1 MLPSIPTPILD
12 ETGLVIPTYMEVF
25 NGYVEGEKA
34 IFGVETNYETNSP
47 DGQRVGIISQATTD
61 TNEVLQSL
69 FNSFF
74 GDFAQGNALN
84 MVVGRKGLLRQ
95 SGTFST
101 INLSITTN
109 SICTLTGLDFNIDNV
124 NGSGYTVQD
133 NAGNQWILIS
143 TTTLLANTTTSL
155 IFRARNYGEILA
167 TSNTI
172 TLPVTIVVGV
182 VSVTNPAGVL
192 TTGILEETDT
202 NLRVR
207 YFQSF
212 AFTSRNQ
219 IDAVYSQLQNLTG
232 VTDVLT
238 VQNNTPVTDAN
249 GTPLFTLWTIIEGGN
264 DTAIAN
270 IIYQNIHGGGMR
282 GAVSVPILAA
292 NNITTINVKF
302 DRPIYTPLHVKFNLK
317 QINPSFTFNILA
329 IKNYIVINI
338 IYTLGQNADT
348 GTLTALALKAIIAA
362 GGGGVPLD
370 LMILNDNSAWVD
382 YVAVAT
388 LQHKFTLSASNIA
401 ITIV

>member
-1 MLPSIPTPILD
+1 MLPSVPTPILD

-25 NGYVEGEKA
+25 NGYVEGEQA

-61 TNEVLQSL
+61 INEVLQSL

-74 GDFAQGNALN
+74 ADFAQGNALD
-84 MVVGRKGLLRQ
+84 MVGGRKGLLRQ
-95 SGTFST
+95 NGTFST
-101 INLSITTN
+101 IDISITT
-109 SICTLTGLDFNIDNV
+109 SAICTLIGLDFNINNV
-124 NGSGYTVQD
+124 NGTGYTIQD
-133 NAGNQWILIS
+133 NAGNQWILTS

-155 IFRARNYGEILA
+155 IFRAKNYGEILA

-192 TTGILEETDT
+192 TTGIPEETDT

-212 AFTSRNQ
+212 AFTSQNQ
-219 IDAVYSQLQNLTG
+219 TDAVYSQLRNLTG
-232 VTDVLT
+232 ITDVLT
-238 VQNNTPVTDAN
+238 VQNNAPITDAN
-249 GTPLFTLWTIIEGGN
+249 GTPLFTLWTIVEGGN
-264 DTAIAN
+264 NTAIAN
-270 IIYQNIHGGGMR
+270 IIYKNIHGGGMR
-282 GAVSVPILAA
+282 GAVSVPILAI

-302 DRPIYTPLHVKFNLK
+302 DRPIYAPLYVKFNLK
-317 QINPSFTFNILA
+317 QTNPNFTFDILA
-329 IKNYIVINI
+329 IQNYIATNI
-338 IYTLGQNADT
+338 IYTLGQNADS
-348 GTLTALALKAIIAA
+348 GTLTALALKAIIAV

-370 LMILNDNSAWVD
+370 LMISNDNITWVD
-382 YVAVAT
+382 YVTVTT

-401 ITIV
+401 IIIV